1 LTENEKG
8 KANCFRYVKSDVSCT
23 LAVGRHLDMR
33 PVKLSVKN
41 LIFSDRLKTMATMV
55 LRKEQIKYCCMQ
67 GKNGNFLIVY
77 SVNCDTIVTK

>member
-1 LTENEKG
+1 
-8 KANCFRYVKSDVSCT
+8 
-23 LAVGRHLDMR
+23 MR